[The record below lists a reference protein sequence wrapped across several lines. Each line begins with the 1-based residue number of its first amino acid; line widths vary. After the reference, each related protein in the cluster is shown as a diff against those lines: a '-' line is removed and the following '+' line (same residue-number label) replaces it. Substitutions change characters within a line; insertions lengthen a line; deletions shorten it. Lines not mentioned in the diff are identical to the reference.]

1 MKAVILGD
9 VHFGCIHGLGKPKQ
23 EGGNT
28 RYDDYENTMN
38 YVVDYCI
45 DNKIDVF
52 IQTGDLFEY
61 RDPSATVMSMADRFL
76 KKLSNSGIQT
86 FIIMGNHDYKR
97 RGNSFTSAISSLPA
111 INYPNI
117 NFVLNPKIMSVEANE
132 SDKMDLLLLPF
143 RDKRM
148 YDGETL
154 PEKCAAYEK
163 EINDIVSKRD
173 GDCPIIAIGHNF
185 FYEGSYNDYGGRE
198 LLVNPDSLKG
208 LNSVFMGHLHSFRI
222 LRNSNP
228 TCIYTGSMERNN
240 FGEAKENKNFII
252 YNSKNDEITFH
263 KPPLRNLIEIKK
275 DLSEM
280 DVSNVY
286 SAITDLID
294 SFNLKDSICRLTVDI
309 KEELIPTLNRGKL
322 KSYIYEK
329 GAFFVPKINLLPVR
343 KRVVR
348 DTSILE
354 NEDDY
359 SMFES
364 FLNQQN
370 IGKKDLEFLLKEA
383 KTIMEDL

>member
-9 VHFGCIHGLGKPKQ
+9 VHFGCIHGLGKSKPD
-23 EGGNT
+23 GGNT
-28 RYDDYENTMN
+28 RYDDYEATMN

-45 DNKIDVF
+45 ENKIDVF

-86 FIIMGNHDYKR
+86 FVIMGNHDYKR
-97 RGNSFTSAISSLPA
+97 RGDSFTSSISSLPA

-117 NFVLNPKIMSVEANE
+117 NFVLNPKIMSVESSE
-132 SDKMDLLLLPF
+132 DDKMDILLLPF

-148 YDGETL
+148 YSGETL
-154 PEKCAAYEK
+154 LEKCSAYEK
-163 EINDIVSKRD
+163 EINELVRSSD
-173 GDCPIIAIGHNF
+173 GDSPIIAVGHNF

-198 LLVNPDSLKG
+198 LLVNPDRLEG
-208 LNSVFMGHLHSFRI
+208 LNSVFMGHLHSFRV

-252 YNSKNDEITFH
+252 YNSKNDEVTFH

-275 DLSEM
+275 DLSDF

-286 SAITDLID
+286 SGITDLID
-294 SFNLKDSICRLTVDI
+294 SFDLKDSICRLTVDVR
-309 KEELIPTLNRGKL
+309 EELIPTLNRSKL
-322 KSYIYEK
+322 KAYIYEK
-329 GAFFVPKINLLPVR
+329 GAFYVPKVNLLPVR

-348 DTSILE
+348 DTSILD

-364 FLNQQN
+364 FLAQQG
-370 IGKKDLEFLLKEA
+370 IEKKDLEFLLKEA
-383 KTIMEDL
+383 KTIMEEL